1 MTAALNGD
9 DVAAVLEASGGVLFA
24 VEPAIVW
31 RPVRPT
37 LRIDLCVSKCVFLV
51 LFFLILFIAC
61 AVVWQ
66 SYVGRNIL
74 AQNSEFS
81 DANVD
86 DRGYVAVEWWIMSK
100 TQAENPAMKE
110 GTTRREPLRVRMRM
124 CGVL

>member
-1 MTAALNGD
+1 MLAN
-9 DVAAVLEASGGVLFA
+9 V
-24 VEPAIVW
+24 
-31 RPVRPT
+31 
-37 LRIDLCVSKCVFLV
+37 VFLV

-110 GTTRREPLRVRMRM
+110 GTTRTSTSTKEHVWCTVKRLSTVF
-124 CGVL
+124 